1 MSLPLRH
8 GVCDWGVSPG
18 PDLRSTPGYFLA
30 LTMRV
35 LFDRFHYRDMAIKV
49 VGVGSVG
56 TMCMVALFMASDEDS
71 LFL

>member
-1 MSLPLRH
+1 
-8 GVCDWGVSPG
+8 
-18 PDLRSTPGYFLA
+18 
-30 LTMRV
+30 MRV